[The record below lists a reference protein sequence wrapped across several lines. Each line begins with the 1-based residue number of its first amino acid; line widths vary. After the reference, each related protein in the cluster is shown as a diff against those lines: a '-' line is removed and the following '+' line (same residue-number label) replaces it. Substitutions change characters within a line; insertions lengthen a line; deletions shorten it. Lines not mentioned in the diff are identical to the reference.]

1 MPFEIRQIEPSITV
15 LTIAGSLVSGYRDLE
30 LLETTIKNLLKQDQK
45 KIVFDLSLLDYADS
59 SGMGVLFSCL
69 TQIKSSGGDLGLVGA
84 NPRIQKVF
92 RLARLDYLLATMTK
106 GAGG

>member
-1 MPFEIRQIEPSITV
+1 MPFETRQIEPGITV
-15 LTIAGSLVSGYRDLE
+15 LTIAGSLVSGCRDLE
-30 LLETTIKNLLKQDQK
+30 LLETTIKNLVKQDQK

-69 TQIKSSGGDLGLVGA
+69 KQIKSSGGNLGLVGA

-92 RLARLDYLLATMTK
+92 RLARVDYLLATMAK